1 MKTKILCLFA
11 ALSVFSAAATE
22 AVSPADYADR
32 FKVDMN
38 ERIPPI
44 EESGTSA
51 RFLTKDLPRPS
62 GSTVPGRRG

>member
-1 MKTKILCLFA
+1 MKTKIFVLIRGVVR
-11 ALSVFSAAATE
+11 VFGGSDAE

-44 EESGTSA
+44 EELRKNVCAETG
-51 RFLTKDLPRPS
+51 L
-62 GSTVPGRRG
+62 